1 MQGKPHANTDRQGC
15 LPGQVRD
22 SSELAGRDEQSARR
36 RHASWLVTNSSK
48 ATRVDYSVIKWLS
61 RPRQHLPRKP
71 QIEDEESRPDQSVE
85 PHRNPKIDGVRRA
98 LDLAAAFERHV
109 PLSHAKVGERP
120 RDHDK
125 DKKDYRD
132 PNPRHFF
139 SLTVGRTARRI

>member
-1 MQGKPHANTDRQGC
+1 MSVVHRKANCFFPNWPIR
-15 LPGQVRD
+15 
-22 SSELAGRDEQSARR
+22 EAGLLS
-36 RHASWLVTNSSK
+36 
-48 ATRVDYSVIKWLS
+48 YKWLS

-125 DKKDYRD
+125 DKKDYRR

-139 SLTVGRTARRI
+139 SLSVGRTARRI

>member
-1 MQGKPHANTDRQGC
+1 MKQHWSVPNA
-15 LPGQVRD
+15 
-22 SSELAGRDEQSARR
+22 SSMNASHWNFAGRRFGR
-36 RHASWLVTNSSK
+36 L
-48 ATRVDYSVIKWLS
+48 DYSVIKWLS

-85 PHRNPKIDGVRRA
+85 THRNPKIDGVRRA

-109 PLSHAKVGERP
+109 PLSHAKVRERP

-139 SLTVGRTARRI
+139 SLSVGRTARRI